1 MGGLRASASDLLH
14 EQEPSKSTTLNNRWF
29 CCCLLG
35 IGLDA
40 TRTFL
45 GLRSIGLEWSNQFV
59 EVLHLSI
66 DLLLP
71 TVSSASWIDPISHPR
86 SNVLEATGLPG
97 GTPIGV
103 TLQVW
108 VGLIQVHH
116 LIAFADATT
125 ADNSSMNPCM
135 I

>member
-1 MGGLRASASDLLH
+1 M
-14 EQEPSKSTTLNNRWF
+14 K
-29 CCCLLG
+29 
-35 IGLDA
+35 
-40 TRTFL
+40 
-45 GLRSIGLEWSNQFV
+45 WSNKFV

-66 DLLLP
+66 DLLLSA
-71 TVSSASWIDPISHPR
+71 VSSTSWIDLISHPR

-116 LIAFADATT
+116 LIAFADTTT
-125 ADNSSMNPCM
+125 ADNFLNEHLLVIHSPHQHNTSPH
-135 I
+135 